1 MRHNN
6 FRKFRVFLRAGK
18 LCFPLR
24 CDFGKDSVSNE
35 GQDRK
40 DGDRLPMEK
49 DPSPENPKNE
59 IELKDGVPVSLLFDD
74 VYFSKQGGWEE
85 SSYVFLEGNQIPSKL
100 AKKDHSIFYIGEL
113 GFGSGLNVF
122 VTLDFWKSLSN
133 PSLVTFISLE
143 GFPLKRDILLTL
155 NKSYPNKTLWFEDL
169 LCSYESAIKLW
180 ADDRTQNL
188 WTYTWTHSSN
198 QSTFTLQVFFGDV
211 GFCLPQFPK
220 IHSWYLDGFSPG
232 KNPDMWSSDTLKE
245 IQKKSNPGTS
255 FATFS
260 SAGFLR
266 RNLKELGFVVEKKKG
281 FGRKRE
287 MITGYLK

>member
-1 MRHNN
+1 MEP
-6 FRKFRVFLRAGK
+6 KTTLG
-18 LCFPLR
+18 PL
-24 CDFGKDSVSNE
+24 
-35 GQDRK
+35 
-40 DGDRLPMEK
+40 
-49 DPSPENPKNE
+49 KNE
-59 IELKDGVPVSLLFDD
+59 IEFKDGVPVSLLFDD

-100 AKKDHSIFYIGEL
+100 AKKGHSIFYVGEL
-113 GFGSGLNVF
+113 GFGSGLNLF
-122 VTLDFWKSLSN
+122 VTLDFWKSI
-133 PSLVTFISLE
+133 PSPPQVTFMSLE

-155 NKSYPNKTLWFEDL
+155 NKSYPDKKLWSEDL
-169 LCSYESAIKLW
+169 LSSYESAINLW
-180 ADDRTQNL
+180 TKDPTQNL
-188 WTYTWTHSSN
+188 WTYTWNHSSN

-211 GFCLPQFPK
+211 RLSLPQFLK

-232 KNPDMWSSDTLKE
+232 KNPDMWSLDTLKE

-266 RNLKELGFVVEKKKG
+266 RNLTELGFVVDKKKG

-287 MITGYLK
+287 MIFGFLK